1 MIRVMSYNICNAHGI
16 TAAGEDKT
24 QQDIAATAEVIA
36 AAGVDLVSLNE
47 VDRHTERFGADR
59 DLAAELGAAA
69 GLPHVAFGRAIA
81 MSGGDYGNALLSRW
95 PLERVTVTQVS
106 PGTADGE
113 EDRCVLSAE
122 VVTPEGR
129 LRVMSTHLSWL
140 HESLRM
146 RGAQTLVG
154 LLDGALP
161 TVLMGDLN
169 AEPGSAP
176 LAVLATALRDTAAG
190 HPEIRTFP
198 AHAPRVKID
207 HIFVSPDVRVREIAV
222 RPSLASDHLPLIAT
236 LALSSLQTSNIQH

>member
-1 MIRVMSYNICNAHGI
+1 MIRVMTYNICNACGVD
-16 TAAGEDKT
+16 AAGAM
-24 QQDIAATAEVIA
+24 QPQDVAAVARVIRDSGA
-36 AAGVDLVSLNE
+36 DLIGLNE
-47 VDRHTERFGADR
+47 VDRHTNRNGRDR
-59 DLAAELGAAA
+59 DLAGELGAMLGMQA
-69 GLPHVAFGRAIA
+69 AFGRAIA
-81 MSGGDYGNALLSRW
+81 MDGGDYGNALLSRW

-129 LRVMSTHLSWL
+129 LRVLSTHLSWL
-140 HESLRM
+140 HESLRV
-146 RGAQTLVG
+146 RGAQTLAG

-169 AEPGSAP
+169 AEPGTAP
-176 LAVLATALRDTAAG
+176 LAVLAAALRDTAAG

-198 AHAPRVKID
+198 AHAPKVKID
-207 HIFVSPDVRVREIAV
+207 HIFVSPDVRVLELAV

-236 LALSSLQTSNIQH
+236 LAL